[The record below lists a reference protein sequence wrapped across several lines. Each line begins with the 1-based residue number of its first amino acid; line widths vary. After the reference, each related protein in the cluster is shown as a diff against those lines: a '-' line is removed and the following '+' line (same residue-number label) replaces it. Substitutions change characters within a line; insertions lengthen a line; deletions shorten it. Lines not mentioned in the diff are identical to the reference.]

1 MTSMV
6 ETRVTDNFDI
16 NVFDRAQ
23 YNDPGCDA
31 HEWLLCPY
39 KLTWDGDNYSISDEM
54 ADLNL
59 VLTDEEAKSLT
70 LGWGQDLG
78 GDLEESE
85 DFWIDANSFKETYK
99 DIPKTVQTWLD
110 FVTYNL

>member
-1 MTSMV
+1 MSSMV
-6 ETRVTDNFDI
+6 EELVKDNFDI

-23 YNDPGCDA
+23 YNDPGCDE

-54 ADLNL
+54 AELNL
-59 VLTDEEAKSLT
+59 VLTPEEAEALT
-70 LGWGQDLG
+70 LGWGPDLG
-78 GDLEESE
+78 GDMEESE
-85 DFWIDANSFKETYK
+85 DFWIDANSFKDTYK
-99 DIPKTVQTWLD
+99 TIPKNVAVWLD